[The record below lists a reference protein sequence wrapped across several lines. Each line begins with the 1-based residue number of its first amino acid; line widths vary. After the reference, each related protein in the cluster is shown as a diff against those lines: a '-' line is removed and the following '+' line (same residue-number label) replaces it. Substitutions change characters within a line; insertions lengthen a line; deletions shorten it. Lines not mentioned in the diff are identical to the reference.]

1 MSKKIS
7 ELCVGDTVAIEQ
19 RNSLYKQQSP
29 YSLDWVVTKITPT
42 GQVVVE
48 KQLACMSKRRF
59 DKRGVELGVGN
70 YFPSLEPDHLKA
82 VREVHLWKLLD
93 NVRKALDAMRHELNS
108 GAMPA
113 THAEHRD
120 LDIRINILREAY
132 SNAISIAYDKG
143 ALK

>member
-7 ELCVGDTVAIEQ
+7 ELCVGDTVAIAQ
-19 RNSLYKQQSP
+19 SNWRNKLCAP
-29 YSLDWVVTKITPT
+29 YSLDWVLIKITPT
-42 GQVVVE
+42 GQITVQKVDT
-48 KQLACMSKRRF
+48 LNKRRF

-113 THAEHRD
+113 TYLEHSNLNTKLAE
-120 LDIRINILREAY
+120 LRVTYGKAVWEAH
-132 SNAISIAYDKG
+132 KQG